1 MIAQSGAGANAVG
14 ATLLAAVAANLRRSC
29 ALGLPKCFQ
38 PLSYRHA
45 GREAGGESV
54 NLSSIQAKG
63 AVRDSRRLVATVAL
77 AFGLAAWVLPGR
89 ADVSPEE
96 AAPAPAPAPKLAQ
109 AESTADPVRDLITFT
124 TKYDQVVPVLSG
136 PYDPDVTRLTA
147 RVLENMHYSRHPL
160 DKEYA
165 HRFFDR
171 YLDILDPQH
180 FHFTQ
185 EDLKEF
191 KTYEDRLAELTL
203 RQGDT
208 RPANEIYARFLQR
221 FDQRAALAAEML
233 QANHFDFSGDDRY
246 TPNRKDVPWP
256 KDLDAAKALWRQ
268 HLRYEYLQEEL
279 NKLKP
284 EEIIKKLAQ
293 RYKRQMRTLADFDRE
308 DILQFYLTALANAYD
323 PHSDYMGKA
332 QLENFAISMKLSL
345 VGIGALLRSDDGYC
359 TIESLL
365 PGPAARSKKLKPG
378 DKIVAVKQKDGE
390 PVDIVDWKLNK
401 VVEII
406 RGPKNT
412 EVTLT
417 IIPADAADSSVR
429 KTVTLVRDEIK
440 LEDQQAK
447 AKLIEVPGDEG
458 KPTRLGVIDL
468 PSFYA
473 SFDLGRFKSAS
484 APKSTTDDV
493 TRLIKKL
500 VAEGAQG
507 LVLDLRHN
515 GGGSLEE
522 AIRLTGLFIKEGPI
536 VQVKDANGDVNVEDD
551 PDPTVLYDGPLL
563 VLTSRFSASASEILA
578 AALQDYGRA
587 LIVGDKS
594 THGKGTVQ
602 TIYELN
608 KFTKRFPESF
618 NPGALKVTIRKFYR
632 ANGAST
638 QLKGVTP
645 DVVLP
650 SLSNEI
656 DVGESTQDYALP
668 WDTIPSA
675 EFARLDRVQPYVEE
689 LRRRTEARQ
698 ATDKDWAYMREDIDL
713 FRKAKADKSIAL
725 NLDQRL
731 KERAEADARTKARKA
746 ERAAR
751 PASPEKDYEIT
762 LKVADEPG
770 LPPAIGS
777 PEAKAKEAEEAKA
790 TQTASTSADADTDE
804 DEADKTPAVDVT
816 MDEAKHILLDL
827 IDLSAPGAKSSPPVA
842 VKDPATKAQNFGAE

>member
-1 MIAQSGAGANAVG
+1 MNS
-14 ATLLAAVAANLRRSC
+14 SC
-29 ALGLPKCFQ
+29 
-38 PLSYRHA
+38 
-45 GREAGGESV
+45 
-54 NLSSIQAKG
+54 IQAQE
-63 AVRDSRRLVATVAL
+63 AVRNPRRQVVLLAL
-77 AFGLAAWVLPGR
+77 AFGLAAGAWSGR
-89 ADVSPEE
+89 GDVAPEA
-96 AAPAPAPAPKLAQ
+96 AAPAAASAPVAVPVPKLTQ
-109 AESTADPVRDLITFT
+109 AESPAQLVQDLITFT
-124 TKYDQVVPVLSG
+124 TKYDQVVPVLTG

-147 RVLENMHYSRHPL
+147 RVLENMQYSRHPL
-160 DKEYA
+160 DQEYA
-165 HRFFDR
+165 RRFFDR

-233 QANHFDFSGDDRY
+233 QSNDFVFTGDDRY

-256 KDLDAAKALWRQ
+256 KDLDAAKALWRL

-345 VGIGALLRSDDGYC
+345 FGIGALLRSDDGYC
-359 TIESLL
+359 TIESLV
-365 PGPAARSKKLKPG
+365 PGGPAARSKKIKPN
-378 DKIVAVKQKDGE
+378 DRIIAVKQKDGE

-417 IIPADAADSSVR
+417 IIPADAADSSAR

-447 AKLIEVPGDEG
+447 AKLIEVPGDGG
-458 KPTRLGVIDL
+458 KSTRLGVIDL

-500 VAEGAQG
+500 VAEGAEG

-632 ANGAST
+632 ANGVST
-638 QLKGVTP
+638 QLKGVTS
-645 DVVLP
+645 DIVLP
-650 SLSNEI
+650 SLSNEM
-656 DVGESTQDYALP
+656 DVGEDTQDYALSG
-668 WDTIPSA
+668 DSIASA
-675 EFARLDRVQPYVEE
+675 EFTRLNRVQPYLDD

-698 ATDKDWAYMREDIDL
+698 ATDKDWAYMREDIEL
-713 FRKAKADKSIAL
+713 FRKAKADKSISL
-725 NLDQRL
+725 NLEQRL
-731 KERAEADARTKARKA
+731 KERAEADARAKARKA

-751 PASPEKDYEIT
+751 LASPEKDYEIT

-770 LPPAIGS
+770 LPPAVGS
-777 PEAKAKEAEEAKA
+777 PEAKAQEAKAAEEAKA
-790 TQTASTSADADTDE
+790 TQPASAATDTDADE
-804 DEADKTPAVDVT
+804 EEADKAPVVDVT
-816 MDEAKHILLDL
+816 MDEAQHILLDL
-827 IDLSAPGAKSSPPVA
+827 IDLSATGTKPPPPVV
-842 VKDPATKAQNFGAE
+842 VKDATAKAQSF

>member
-1 MIAQSGAGANAVG
+1 MA
-14 ATLLAAVAANLRRSC
+14 
-29 ALGLPKCFQ
+29 
-38 PLSYRHA
+38 
-45 GREAGGESV
+45 
-54 NLSSIQAKG
+54 
-63 AVRDSRRLVATVAL
+63 
-77 AFGLAAWVLPGR
+77 
-89 ADVSPEE
+89 PED
-96 AAPAPAPAPKLAQ
+96 AAPAPAPAAAPKLAQ
-109 AESTADPVRDLITFT
+109 AETSADLVRDLITFT

-160 DKEYA
+160 DQEYGQ
-165 HRFFDR
+165 RFYDR

-191 KTYEDRLAELTL
+191 EPYENRLADLTL
-203 RQGDT
+203 RLGDT
-208 RPANEIYARFLQR
+208 RPANEIFARFLQR

-233 QANHFDFSGDDRY
+233 KANKFDFTGDDRY
-246 TPNRKDVPWP
+246 TPNRKGIPWP
-256 KDLDAAKALWRQ
+256 KDLEAAKALWRQ

-293 RYKRQMRTLADFDRE
+293 RYKRQMRTLAEFDRE

-365 PGPAARSKKLKPG
+365 PGPAARSKKIKPG

-390 PVDIVDWKLNK
+390 PVDVVDWKLNK
-401 VVEII
+401 VVDII

-447 AKLIEVPGDEG
+447 AKLIEVPGDDG
-458 KPTRLGVIDL
+458 KATRLGLIDL

-473 SFDLGRFKSAS
+473 SFDLGRFKTAS

-536 VQVKDANGDVNVEDD
+536 VQVKDANGDVTVEDD

-587 LIVGDKS
+587 LIVGDTS

-602 TIYELN
+602 TIYELSRLT
-608 KFTKRFPESF
+608 TKRFPDSF

-645 DVVLP
+645 DIVLP
-650 SLSNEI
+650 SLSNEME
-656 DVGESTQDYALP
+656 VGESTQDYALP

-675 EFARLDRVQPYVEE
+675 VFTRLNRVQPYVDE
-689 LRRRTEARQ
+689 LLRRTEARQ
-698 ATDKDWAYMREDIDL
+698 AKDKDWAYMREDIEL
-713 FRKAKADKSIAL
+713 LRKAKADKSISL
-725 NLDQRL
+725 NLEQRL

-770 LPPAIGS
+770 LPPAVGS

-804 DEADKTPAVDVT
+804 DEADKTPPVDVT

-842 VKDPATKAQNFGAE
+842 VKDPTAKAASF

>member
-1 MIAQSGAGANAVG
+1 M
-14 ATLLAAVAANLRRSC
+14 
-29 ALGLPKCFQ
+29 PKRF
-38 PLSYRHA
+38 LSLSWHDA

-54 NLSSIQAKG
+54 NLPSILAKG
-63 AVRDSRRLVATVAL
+63 AVRNPRRRVANL
-77 AFGLAAWVLPGR
+77 AFAFGVVFGSLLGR
-89 ADVSPEE
+89 TDVAPED
-96 AAPAPAPAPKLAQ
+96 AAPAPAPAAAPKLAQ
-109 AESTADPVRDLITFT
+109 AETAADPVRDLITFT

-160 DKEYA
+160 DKEYGQ
-165 HRFFDR
+165 RFYDR

-185 EDLKEF
+185 GDLKEF
-191 KTYEDRLAELTL
+191 EQYENRLADLTL

-208 RPANEIYARFLQR
+208 RPANEIFARFLQR

-233 QANHFDFSGDDRY
+233 QANKFDFTGDDRY

-293 RYKRQMRTLADFDRE
+293 RYKRQMRTLAEFDRE

-345 VGIGALLRSDDGYC
+345 FGIGALLRSDDGYC
-359 TIESLL
+359 TIESVL
-365 PGPAARSKKLKPG
+365 PGGPAARSKKLKPG
-378 DKIVAVKQKDGE
+378 DKIIAVQQKGGE
-390 PVDIVDWKLNK
+390 PVDVVDWKLNK
-401 VVEII
+401 VVDII

-429 KTVTLVRDEIK
+429 KTVPLVRDEIP

-447 AKLIEVPGDEG
+447 AKLIEVPGDDG
-458 KPTRLGVIDL
+458 KTTRLGLIDL

-484 APKSTTDDV
+484 VPKSTTDDV

-536 VQVKDANGDVNVEDD
+536 VQVKDANGDVSVEDD

-587 LIVGDKS
+587 LIVGDTS

-602 TIYELN
+602 TIYELSR
-608 KFTKRFPESF
+608 FTFSKRFPDSF

-645 DVVLP
+645 DIVLP
-650 SLSNEI
+650 SLSNEM
-656 DVGESTQDYALP
+656 DVGEDTQDYALP

-675 EFARLDRVQPYVEE
+675 EFTRLNRVQPYLDE
-689 LRRRTEARQ
+689 LRRRTDARQ
-698 ATDKDWAYMREDIDL
+698 AADKDWAYMREDIAL
-713 FRKAKADKSIAL
+713 FRKAKADKSISL
-725 NLDQRL
+725 NFDQRL

-842 VKDPATKAQNFGAE
+842 VKDPATKAQSF